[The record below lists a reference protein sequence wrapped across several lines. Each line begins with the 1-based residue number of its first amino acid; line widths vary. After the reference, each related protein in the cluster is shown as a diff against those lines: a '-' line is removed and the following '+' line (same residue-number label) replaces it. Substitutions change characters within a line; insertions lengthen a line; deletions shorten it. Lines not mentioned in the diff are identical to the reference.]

1 MLFLIYN
8 QEAGN
13 ILLFSN
19 LSEMQNNTANVRDIA
34 LVYNTTNLQGLFTY
48 TNNNWEMAFTG
59 LTTINEYV
67 NSGTFWRS

>member
-19 LSEMQNNTANVRDIA
+19 LSEMQNNTANVGDIA